1 MVCSVNATLQ
11 TRKAGPAYGDCQ
23 QSIENALIFNYF
35 TRIKRSIL
43 IRLADFQIGQLVHLT
58 RSRLSTYLARL
69 LTGYSFLRAS
79 MRLDFKHLN
88 SSPHR
93 AFDQSW
99 AVLCSTGVLLY
110 LRELPTRWASLR
122 IAKDRL
128 LMIRQSSFKARALE
142 AAWRQMLRYEFAW
155 IRPEEKLWLAM
166 I

>member
-11 TRKAGPAYGDCQ
+11 TRKAGPAHGDCQ

-43 IRLADFQIGQLVHLT
+43 IRLADFRIGQLVHLT

-110 LRELPTRWASLR
+110 LRELR
-122 IAKDRL
+122 ITHTLSKDRL